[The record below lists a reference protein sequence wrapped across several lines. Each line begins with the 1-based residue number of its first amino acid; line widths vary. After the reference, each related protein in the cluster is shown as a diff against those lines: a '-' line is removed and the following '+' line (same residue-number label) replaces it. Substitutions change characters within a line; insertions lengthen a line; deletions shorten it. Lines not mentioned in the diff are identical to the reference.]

1 MAVATE
7 NKQGIVAR
15 MRTFFEEVGFELKK
29 VTWPTMDDLKVSTK
43 VTLFLL
49 GIMAVIVLFYDKIFE
64 FVVLRLL
71 DWAGG

>member
-7 NKQGIVAR
+7 NKQGVVAR
-15 MRTFFEEVGFELKK
+15 VRTFFEEVASELKK

-49 GIMAVIVLFYDKIFE
+49 GVMALIVLFYDKAFE
-64 FVVLRLL
+64 FVVLQLL
-71 DWAGG
+71 QWFV